1 MGFLLLD
8 PGKCRVIGGYG
19 VFIFRTIT

>member
-19 VFIFRTIT
+19 AFIFRTIT